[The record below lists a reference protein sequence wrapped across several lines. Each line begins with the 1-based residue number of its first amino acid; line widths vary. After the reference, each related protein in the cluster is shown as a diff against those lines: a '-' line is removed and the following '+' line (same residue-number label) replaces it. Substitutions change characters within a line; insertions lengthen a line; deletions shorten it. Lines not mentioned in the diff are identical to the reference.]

1 MTEYKKRVRIV
12 GDARQ
17 QAIAEIKSR
26 YEQQMPIRAIAT
38 EIGRSYGF
46 VHRCLDEAGVPMR
59 PRGGAHPA
67 RPKGRRRSDPA
78 PV

>member
-12 GDARQ
+12 GVARE
-17 QAIAEIKSR
+17 QAIAEIKKR
-26 YEQQMPIRAIAT
+26 YEEDVPIRAIAA

-46 VHRCLDEAGVPMR
+46 VHRCLDEARVPMR

-67 RPKGRRRSDPA
+67 RPKGKRHSKA
-78 PV
+78 A